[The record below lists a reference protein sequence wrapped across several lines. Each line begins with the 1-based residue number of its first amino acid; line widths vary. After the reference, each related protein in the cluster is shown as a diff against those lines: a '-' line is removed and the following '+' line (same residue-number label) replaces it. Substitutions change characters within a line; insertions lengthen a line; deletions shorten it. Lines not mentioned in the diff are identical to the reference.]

1 MCLPPAGEYG
11 VGMIFLPTDPDVRR
25 RCEHMIET
33 VVRDEG
39 QRVLGWRTVP
49 VDNSTLGRAAR
60 ESQPVIRQLF
70 VGRGQE
76 VPDLPAFERKLYV
89 IRKRLE
95 QAASRRRG
103 FNPAPAATAQ
113 HADTVAVGSGL
124 NDLAIRQCN
133 GGNAPEQAASRPGI
147 PDDSFYVASLSHKTI
162 VYKGMLTAEQL
173 PAFYPD
179 LTDPSMETAL
189 ALVHSRFSTNTFP
202 SWSRA
207 HPYRYVAHNG
217 EINTL
222 RGNVNWMRAR
232 ERLFASDLFGPD
244 VKKIVPVI
252 DENGSDSAMFDNALE
267 MLILSGRSLPHAMM
281 MMIPEPWTGD
291 EQMSAAKRAF
301 YEYHACLMEPWDGP
315 ASIAFT
321 DGVRIGAVLDRNGLR
336 PSRYYVTKDGLFV
349 LASEVGVLE
358 IPPEQVLHKGRLQPG
373 RMLLLDLEQG
383 RIVGDDELKHAIA
396 SEFPY
401 RSWLDDNLVRLE
413 DLPEGPAPERMAA
426 GDVLRLQQMFGYT
439 TEDLKIIVS
448 PMATEANEPLG
459 SMGTDTPLAVLS
471 DRPQLLYNYF
481 KQLFAQVTNPPV
493 DAIREELIMSIDTT
507 IGAEGNLLAPGPES
521 ARQIKLRSP
530 ILTNE
535 DLAKLQGLDGSCRGG
550 FKAVRLPTLFPVDA
564 GTEGLERALAELC
577 TRATDAIAAGHDIL
591 VLSDRG
597 ADPDKAA
604 IPALLAVAAVHH
616 HLIREGTRTLASLVL
631 ETGEPREVH
640 HFALLIGYGA
650 SAVNPYLAF
659 ETIGHLVRQGEMT
672 GVEHARAV
680 KNYTKAVEKGVVKIM
695 SKMGISTVQ
704 SYRGA
709 QIFEAIGLG
718 SAIVDRYFTGT
729 PSRVGGIG
737 LDILAQEIKTRH
749 EQAFPRRGTNG
760 RHLDDGGQYQWR
772 QGAEL
777 HLFNPQ
783 TVHKLQ
789 YACRTGNYEVFKQY
803 SKLVNDQSERLCT
816 LRGLFELKFPET
828 AIPIEE
834 VEPVESIVRRFK
846 SGAMSYG
853 SISQEAHE
861 TLAIAMNRI
870 GGKSNTGEGGED
882 PARYTL
888 DENGDSRNSAIK
900 QIASARFGVTSEYLV
915 MANELQI
922 KMAQGA
928 KPGEGGNS
936 PATRCIRG
944 SLECVIRRPASG
956 SSRRRPTTTFTRSR
970 TWPS

>member
-1 MCLPPAGEYG
+1 MAFPGFEPQEGLYDPRFEHDACGVGFVADLSGRKSADILAKSIQVLLNLRHRGACGSENNTGDGAGILFQMPHRFFAEASERLRMCLPPAGEYG
-11 VGMIFLPTDPDVRR
+11 VGMIFLPTDPDARR
-25 RCEHMIET
+25 CCEHMIET

-60 ESQPVIRQLF
+60 ESQPVIGQLF

-358 IPPEQVLHKGRLQPG
+358 IPPEKVLHKGRLQPG

-564 GTEGLERALAELC
+564 GTAGLERALAELC

-672 GVEHARAV
+672 GVRAR
-680 KNYTKAVEKGVVKIM
+680 
-695 SKMGISTVQ
+695 
-704 SYRGA
+704 
-709 QIFEAIGLG
+709 
-718 SAIVDRYFTGT
+718 
-729 PSRVGGIG
+729 SR
-737 LDILAQEIKTRH
+737 
-749 EQAFPRRGTNG
+749 
-760 RHLDDGGQYQWR
+760 R
-772 QGAEL
+772 QEL
-777 HLFNPQ
+777 HESGREGRCEDHVEDGHFHGP
-783 TVHKLQ
+783 
-789 YACRTGNYEVFKQY
+789 
-803 SKLVNDQSERLCT
+803 
-816 LRGLFELKFPET
+816 ELP
-828 AIPIEE
+828 
-834 VEPVESIVRRFK
+834 
-846 SGAMSYG
+846 G
-853 SISQEAHE
+853 SPDI
-861 TLAIAMNRI
+861 
-870 GGKSNTGEGGED
+870 
-882 PARYTL
+882 
-888 DENGDSRNSAIK
+888 
-900 QIASARFGVTSEYLV
+900 
-915 MANELQI
+915 
-922 KMAQGA
+922 
-928 KPGEGGNS
+928 
-936 PATRCIRG
+936 
-944 SLECVIRRPASG
+944 
-956 SSRRRPTTTFTRSR
+956 
-970 TWPS
+970 